1 MPDDIQLIGLDEVHR
16 LTSLSP
22 STILRLRRSADFPAP
37 VTLGTRKNVFVR
49 TEVVA
54 WMRKRVNAR
63 TIARAKPG
71 EVQRIVQVATDGT
84 VRHSTR

>member
-1 MPDDIQLIGLDEVHR
+1 MPDDIQLIDLEEVHR

-22 STILRLRRSADFPAP
+22 STILRLRRSDGFPAP
-37 VTLGTRKNVFVR
+37 VTLGTKNMFLR

-54 WMRKRVNAR
+54 WMRNRVNAR
-63 TIARAKPG
+63 TTARAKPG
-71 EVQRIVQVATDGT
+71 EVQRIVQVGVDGT